1 MSSQGN
7 NPDFIEV
14 IYAYYGDAHTIKIL
28 SMRNTNSI

>member
-14 IYAYYGDAHTIKIL
+14 IYAYYGDNYTIKIL
-28 SMRNTNSI
+28 SMLKL

>member
-14 IYAYYGDAHTIKIL
+14 IYAYYGENHTIKIL
-28 SMRNTNSI
+28 SMRKF